1 MKMVASCQETP
12 MASTIDAFLRDQLL
26 ERRNKL
32 ENAVRHAEAPDRL
45 HVLLDEVDTALA
57 RMEEGSYGICETCHD
72 PIESDRLIADPL
84 VRFCLSHLSAEEQDA
99 LEHDLQLA
107 ARVQR
112 GLLPKQHSLDRY
124 GWQICYHYEPARV
137 VSGDYC
143 DVIDAAEAGL
153 YFMVGDVSGKGV
165 AASMLMAH
173 LHAMFRALIPVG
185 YSLKCMLEHASHV
198 FGESTLPNQYAT
210 LVCGRALAD
219 GTIELANAGHPLP
232 LVARNGGSVMV
243 VETSD
248 FPLGMFC
255 QGEFSVTELELHQG
269 DSLVIYSDGVSD
281 ATNTAGEEYGTERL
295 HKLIASN
302 GGNPAS
308 ALLAACR
315 DDLIAFRSN
324 GRKTD
329 DVTLF
334 VLARKAESV

>member
-1 MKMVASCQETP
+1 
-12 MASTIDAFLRDQLL
+12 
-26 ERRNKL
+26 
-32 ENAVRHAEAPDRL
+32 
-45 HVLLDEVDTALA
+45 
-57 RMEEGSYGICETCHD
+57 
-72 PIESDRLIADPL
+72 
-84 VRFCLSHLSAEEQDA
+84 
-99 LEHDLQLA
+99 
-107 ARVQR
+107 
-112 GLLPKQHSLDRY
+112 
-124 GWQICYHYEPARV
+124 
-137 VSGDYC
+137 
-143 DVIDAAEAGL
+143 
-153 YFMVGDVSGKGV
+153 
-165 AASMLMAH
+165 
-173 LHAMFRALIPVG
+173 
-185 YSLKCMLEHASHV
+185 MLEHASHV

-232 LVARNGGSVMV
+232 FVVRNGGSVMV